1 MDIRLHEFHAMLTHF
16 PIALLPMAV
25 GADLVGRLTDND
37 ELLSLA
43 RTATPVATAALAVT
57 GTAGLIAEPAVRAEG
72 EAQTK
77 LARHRNLN
85 LLLLDTA
92 TGMSVYRVLRH
103 RPSTAYLAVGLGAVT
118 MMFYSAY
125 LGGNIVYHKG
135 VGVESAGGVN
145 VERSPHFRWSKLGR
159 FARAA
164 ITNLRDEF
172 KYLADL
178 FSPRGARLPRA
189 DDFGEAID
197 DVDKPTNIS
206 PVIDRL

>member
-25 GADLVGRLTDND
+25 GADLVGRLTDSD
-37 ELLSLA
+37 ELRSLA
-43 RTATPVATAALAVT
+43 RTATPVATVALAT
-57 GTAGLIAEPAVRAEG
+57 AGKAGLIAEQAVRAEG
-72 EAQTK
+72 EAQTL

-85 LLLLDTA
+85 LLVLDTA
-92 TGMSVYRVLRH
+92 IGMSLYRLRRH

-135 VGVESAGGVN
+135 VGVESAGGVRT
-145 VERSPHFRWSKLGR
+145 ERSPHFRWSKLGR
-159 FARAA
+159 FAGAA

-172 KYLADL
+172 KYLARL

-189 DDFGEAID
+189 DDFGEAIEEEM
-197 DVDKPTNIS
+197 
-206 PVIDRL
+206 DRGDILPAPPQS